1 MNSALQQ
8 GKSYICSAL
17 LKHGNC
23 SFSLE
28 ILEYCEVDKCLIREK
43 HYLDLLEP
51 EYNLSLDPTA
61 SFAGRK
67 HSDKSKTIM
76 SDAKKGIQLTEE
88 TKRIMSGVRK
98 GKTHSEE
105 TKKKISLSML
115 NSLKIEVFDL
125 QEKTTTAYN
134 SIHEAARALNI
145 HKGVIDMYFSRN
157 QQKPYKGRYTFALK
171 KI

>member
-28 ILEYCEVDKCLIREK
+28 ILEYCEPEKCLIREK

-67 HSDKSKTIM
+67 HSEKSKTIM

-105 TKKKISLSML
+105 TKKKNL
-115 NSLKIEVFDL
+115 
-125 QEKTTTAYN
+125 
-134 SIHEAARALNI
+134 
-145 HKGVIDMYFSRN
+145 
-157 QQKPYKGRYTFALK
+157 TFYA
-171 KI
+171 